1 MSESA
6 AVGAAVARTV
16 RSLRS
21 AHAWSLDQLAGRAAV
36 SKGVLVALEQGRGNP
51 NLATLIRVA
60 DALGVSLTRLVQ
72 VEEEPPVRVFPPE
85 RQIALWH
92 GSAGGVGVLLAG
104 SDPRPSVELWKW
116 ELRPGEPHESDAHL
130 PGTREIAYV
139 EEGRLTLTVDGRAH
153 SIEAGT
159 AAVFAG
165 DRRHSY
171 GNEGAEVCRFVLTVM
186 DL

>member
-1 MSESA
+1 M
-6 AVGAAVARTV
+6 
-16 RSLRS
+16 
-21 AHAWSLDQLAGRAAV
+21 DQLAGRAGV

-85 RQIALWH
+85 RQVTLWH
-92 GSAGGVGVLLAG
+92 GAAGGTGILLAG

-116 ELRPGEPHESDAHL
+116 ELRPGEPHESDPHL

-139 EEGRLTLTVDGRAH
+139 EEGVLRLSVDGREHA
-153 SIEAGT
+153 IEAGT
-159 AAVFAG
+159 AAVFDG

-171 GNEGAEVCRFVLTVM
+171 GTAGPSVCRFVLAVM